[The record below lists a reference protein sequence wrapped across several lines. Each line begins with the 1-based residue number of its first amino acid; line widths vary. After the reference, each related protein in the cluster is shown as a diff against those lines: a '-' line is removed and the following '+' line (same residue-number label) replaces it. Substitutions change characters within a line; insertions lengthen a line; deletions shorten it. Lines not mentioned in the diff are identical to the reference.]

1 MHKVTQLLI
10 DPDVLNQNT
19 GIWIGGEVAYVT
31 NWPLNSE
38 GQPLLHLFSIDCNT
52 LLQQH
57 HILSSLRPDKY
68 ISVFSTYSAS
78 DYFLD
83 QVTYAGDELEWKEN
97 ILAGSTYVSVT
108 SEPLT
113 SVCPIQSIPLC
124 GVGLTEMDIE
134 EQDFPAFSFF
144 SSMIPN
150 SVNGISHLLE
160 NYQFVCQIY
169 SADFP
174 DPYQD
179 ILGLSDANGYLL
191 LRTGPASAQAPL
203 DGIFFVQT
211 A

>member
-1 MHKVTQLLI
+1 MHKVSQLLF
-10 DPDVLNQNT
+10 DPDYPNQNT

-31 NWPLNSE
+31 NWPHNTE

-57 HILSSLRPDKY
+57 HILSSLPPDKY
-68 ISVFSTYSAS
+68 ISVFSTYSVS
-78 DYFLD
+78 EYFLD
-83 QVTYAGDELEWKEN
+83 QVTYTGDELEWKEN
-97 ILAGSTYVSVT
+97 ILAGCTYVSVT

-124 GVGLTEMDIE
+124 GVELTEMEIE

-144 SSMIPN
+144 SSMLPN
-150 SVNGISHLLE
+150 GVNGISHLLE
-160 NYQFVCQIY
+160 DYQFVGQIY

-174 DPYQD
+174 NPYQD

-191 LRTGPASAQAPL
+191 LRTGPSSARAPL